1 MLIYESLE
9 RIQLMTFT
17 VKYRAKNGS
26 VAEEIVEA
34 ANRSDCFVKCKSRGI
49 VPMSVREGDGK
60 VKSGTKPQL
69 SILNSKLVTIAVLL
83 LAVGAGVWVWLN
95 TEKSEPK
102 VVVPEKPKV
111 KKQVEVAKPATNE
124 SVKVEA
130 PKPEPPKRE
139 IPPPGTRR
147 HITSWK
153 KPPGYDQMS
162 PAQKTL
168 AQPIGRVIR
177 RPGYGKKRLFT
188 EGSDIKIERLLRI
201 KPGQMFLGTFR
212 YDEKFVKDFIKSL
225 DTPIVIDEKD
235 SPEDKEMKQA
245 MIDTRADLKAAYDR
259 GEDIAAIMT
268 DTERQMREMATYK
281 MNLER
286 MASQQ
291 MRENPDMSSQDMA
304 DFIEAANTMLKE
316 RGMEPLKTGAFW
328 YHRAKMQ
335 ESRRQAGQQD
345 K

>member
-1 MLIYESLE
+1 
-9 RIQLMTFT
+9 MTFT
-17 VKYRAKNGS
+17 VKYRTSNGS
-26 VAEEIVEA
+26 TAEKAVEA
-34 ANRSDCFVKCKSRGI
+34 ANRADCFAKCKERGI
-49 VPMSVREGDGK
+49 SPMSVKDGK
-60 VKSGTKPQL
+60 PEIKSARVRISLFHPL
-69 SILNSKLVTIAVLL
+69 KLIWIAIGLLIAGVGLWFWTIAGKPKAQI
-83 LAVGAGVWVWLN
+83 AVAK
-95 TEKSEPK
+95 T
-102 VVVPEKPKV
+102 PKV
-111 KKQVEVAKPATNE
+111 KNQVEAVKPVTNMP
-124 SVKVEA
+124 VKAEA
-130 PKPEPPKRE
+130 PKPQKRE

-168 AQPIGRVIR
+168 AQPIGRVIK

-188 EGSDIKIERLLRI
+188 EHSDIKIERLLRL
-201 KPGQMFLGTFR
+201 KPGQMFLGTLK

-268 DTERQMREMATYK
+268 ETERQMREMATYR
-281 MNLER
+281 MDLER

-291 MRENPDMSSQDMA
+291 FRENPDMSAQDMA
-304 DFIEAANTMLKE
+304 DFVEAANTMLKE

-335 ESRRQAGQQD
+335 ESRRQAEQ
-345 K
+345 KK

>member
-1 MLIYESLE
+1 
-9 RIQLMTFT
+9 MTFT
-17 VKYRAKNGS
+17 VKYRANDG
-26 VAEEIVEA
+26 AMREERIEA
-34 ANRSDCFVKCKSRGI
+34 ANRADCIAKCKSQGIAPVSVKEDSRFNAETQRRRECGVRG
-49 VPMSVREGDGK
+49 
-60 VKSGTKPQL
+60 SGL
-69 SILNSKLVTIAVLL
+69 RVAIL
-83 LAVGAGVWVWLN
+83 LAVGVAGVGGVWWW
-95 TEKSEPK
+95 TAQDSVKA
-102 VVVPEKPKV
+102 VPEKPKAIQRSVPKISKVPVTNKVEEV
-111 KKQVEVAKPATNE
+111 KK
-124 SVKVEA
+124 
-130 PKPEPPKRE
+130 PEIPKRE

-168 AQPIGRVIR
+168 AQPIGRVIK

-188 EGSDIKIERLLRI
+188 EGSDIKIERLLRL
-201 KPGQMFLGTFR
+201 KPGQMFLGTFK
-212 YDEKFVKDFIKSL
+212 YDEKFVRDFIKSL

-245 MIDTRADLKAAYDR
+245 VIDTRSDLKAAYDR

-268 DTERQMREMATYK
+268 ETEKQMRDMATYK

-286 MASQQ
+286 MTAQQ
-291 MRENPDMSSQDMA
+291 LRENPEMSSQDMA

-335 ESRRQAGQQD
+335 ESRRQAEQQ